1 MTSLLESP
9 TCQSISQNQWLTTTE
24 SGERVNTN
32 SPPCDWCCLAFCKL
46 PVSCCSSRGGRKS
59 KGERK
64 KKKGKKMEEE
74 CNPPAWLRNTGWR
87 EKRDISPLLTAYPTP
102 HTSPLPR
109 AHHALWEMLQTSS
122 TNWGVARRHR
132 LQSKSESGSNLKL
145 HAGEHKENDAQW
157 PLCADT
163 LETRNIWLILIN

>member
-9 TCQSISQNQWLTTTE
+9 IYQSMSQNQWLMTTK

-32 SPPCDWCCLAFCKL
+32 SPPYDWCCLAFCKL

-64 KKKGKKMEEE
+64 KRRGRRWRKNATHLLGSETQAGGKTETSHHF
-74 CNPPAWLRNTGWR
+74 LQ
-87 EKRDISPLLTAYPTP
+87 LHPTP

-145 HAGEHKENDAQW
+145 HAGEHKENYAQW

-163 LETRNIWLILIN
+163 LETRNIWLIFIN